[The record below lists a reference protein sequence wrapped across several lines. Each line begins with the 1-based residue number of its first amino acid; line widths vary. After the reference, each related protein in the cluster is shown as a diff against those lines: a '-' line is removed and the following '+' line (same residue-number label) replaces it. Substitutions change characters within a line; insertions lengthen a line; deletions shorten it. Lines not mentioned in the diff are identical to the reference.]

1 MHPEMIGLFVPLG
14 FFAMVAVIFV
24 GRPYFKAMQTKIE
37 NEAKQPRIPSEV
49 MNRLERIEQ
58 AVDAIAVEVERIS
71 EGQRFT
77 TKLLSEVRA
86 GALSAGSAQQS
97 DARGT

>member
-1 MHPEMIGLFVPLG
+1 MRPEMIGLFVPLG
-14 FFAMVAVIFV
+14 FFAMIAVIVV

-37 NEAKQPRIPSEV
+37 NEGKQPRIPTEV

-58 AVDAIAVEVERIS
+58 SVDAIAVEVERIS

-77 TKLLSEVRA
+77 TRLLSEVRST
-86 GALSAGSAQQS
+86 GALPASSAQR
-97 DARGT
+97 DARGS